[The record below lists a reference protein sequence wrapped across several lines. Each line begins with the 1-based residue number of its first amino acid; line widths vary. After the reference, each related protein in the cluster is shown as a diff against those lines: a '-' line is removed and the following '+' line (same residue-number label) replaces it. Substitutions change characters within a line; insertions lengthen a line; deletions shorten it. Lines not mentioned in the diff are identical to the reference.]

1 MARNEKLYEGPAEVN
16 GDTFDQVEL
25 WVASPEAVAAIIH
38 TDTGINSVPIVRP
51 TIDFVDEALNVVS
64 EDGASTFKALRQR
77 TARGSWLSQTVTDVN
92 GVEVFKDVT
101 VVWSDQGVTIIEA
114 DGTRTE
120 MAGASTLVRY
130 GAKSIQ
136 TWSMDPAEALNVVS
150 VRRGCGS
157 CGGGRR

>member
-25 WVASPEAVAAIIH
+25 WVASADAVAAIIH
-38 TDTGINSVPIVRP
+38 TDTGVTSVPIVRP
-51 TIDFVDEALNVVS
+51 TIDFVDDALTATS
-64 EDGASTFKALRQR
+64 DDGTATFKALRPR
-77 TARGSWLSQTVTDVN
+77 TSRGSWLSQTITDIN
-92 GVEVFKDVT
+92 GVELYKDVT

-114 DGTRTE
+114 DGNRIE
-120 MAGASTLVRY
+120 MAGASTVVRY

-136 TWSMDPAEALNVVS
+136 TWSLDPAEALNVLAI
-150 VRRGCGS
+150 RRGCGS